1 LARRSREE
9 AEQTRQLLLETALRH
24 YAIYGIHQ
32 TSLKAIAAD
41 AGVTH
46 GALYW
51 HFKNRDDLIVAL
63 ASTYTLPFE
72 RAYMEHLQAIDQ
84 DALSALAGFL
94 TDTAKVVL
102 RETKAS
108 FTFSVFY
115 QRRAELPEI
124 PALNEMLQSERMLWL
139 DYIDRFLKQ
148 ARKQKQIRKKT
159 KSQPMAEVLLSQMFG
174 LLILCLWS
182 EDESTPVSTLIATG
196 IENAIRGL
204 DATKD

>member
-1 LARRSREE
+1 MARRSREE

-24 YAIYGIHQ
+24 YATYGIHQ

-102 RETKAS
+102 RETQAS

-115 QRRAELPEI
+115 QRRAELPEV
-124 PALNEMLQSERMLWL
+124 PALNEILQSERMLWL

-174 LLILCLWS
+174 LLVLCLWS
-182 EDESTPVSTLIATG
+182 EDEFAPVSTLIATG

-204 DATKD
+204 DATKG